1 MSPSHAGGRRYIA
14 GVSPALPEETL
25 VRTLT
30 LTLAALM
37 LPATPAL
44 AADTPVKSAIVGV
57 DLFKN
62 GLAIV
67 KREVTLGKS
76 GMYSIDDV
84 PQPVHGTFWI
94 DSTGTVEASVKM
106 RDVEVPATEVAPGNL
121 QDDLAGKK
129 VTIHFRGDKRAP
141 VVGTM
146 LKFKPAKETEAI
158 VSRYLV
164 IQTAKGRIYIEP
176 GEIAAVESDDAGDK
190 VTRRRP
196 QLVLTL
202 ADTDKAETKVT
213 IRYITH
219 GLSWAPS
226 YRLDISDPKT
236 LTLEQ
241 HALIRNEL
249 GDLAGAEVRLI
260 SGYPSVEYANVR
272 SLLSP
277 HTNLAGF
284 FSELAGYRS
293 REIAALG
300 NSIVSQ
306 QRITDNT
313 TYNNESGAFNL
324 AVGATP
330 AGEGVDM
337 HYQPIGKRTLAQGET
352 LALTVAKGKSE
363 YERIVEWLV
372 PDTRD
377 AYGRHE
383 GREHA
388 DDVWDALKFKNPLS
402 FPMTTGPATVTAG
415 GQFNGQRTT
424 FWVNSGEE
432 TLLRVEKALSVR
444 TRSSENEQLN
454 KDGSGRELI
463 WIGGRQY
470 RRTTVEGE
478 LSVSNNRKET
488 IQILIRRRFS
498 GELVQ
503 ADASPKQVLRE
514 EGVYSVNKRQELV
527 WTMPLKGGE
536 EKKLKYSYT
545 VLLPH

>member
-1 MSPSHAGGRRYIA
+1 MRSLRNLILTLVAL
-14 GVSPALPEETL
+14 ALP
-25 VRTLT
+25 
-30 LTLAALM
+30 AAPM
-37 LPATPAL
+37 I
-44 AADTPVKSAIVGV
+44 AADTPVKSNIVGV

-67 KREVTLGKS
+67 KREVTLGKP
-76 GMYSIDDV
+76 GTYLIDDV

-94 DSTGTVEASVKM
+94 DSTGNVEAVVKM
-106 RDVEVPATEVAPGNL
+106 RDVEVPASEAAPGNL

-129 VTIHFRGDKRAP
+129 VVVHFKGDKRAP
-141 VVGTM
+141 ATGTM
-146 LKFKPAKETEAI
+146 VKFKVAKVEEAS
-158 VSRYLV
+158 VGRYLV
-164 IQTAKGRIYIEP
+164 LQTAKGRVYIEP
-176 GEIAAVESDDAGDK
+176 SEVASVESEDAGDK
-190 VTRRRP
+190 VIRRRP

-202 ADTDKAETKVT
+202 GETEKVETKVT

-241 HALIRNEL
+241 HAVVRNEL
-249 GDLAGAEVRLI
+249 SDLINAEVRLI
-260 SGYPSVEYANVR
+260 SGYPSVQYAHVR
-272 SLLSP
+272 SPLSP
-277 HTNLAGF
+277 RTSWANF
-284 FSELAGYRS
+284 FGELAGHRA
-293 REIAALG
+293 REIDATS
-300 NSIVSQ
+300 NSFVSQ
-306 QRITDNT
+306 QRIAF
-313 TYNNESGAFNL
+313 NNESGAFNL
-324 AVGATP
+324 AIGATP

-337 HYQPIGKRTLAQGET
+337 HYQSIGKRTLADGEA

-377 AYGRHE
+377 AYGRPE
-383 GREHA
+383 GREHT

-402 FPMTTGPATVTAG
+402 FPMTTGPATVTAN

-424 FWVNSGEE
+424 YWVNSGEE

-444 TRSSENEQLN
+444 TRSSEAEQLN
-454 KDGSGRELI
+454 KDGSGRDLI

-470 RRTTVEGE
+470 RKTTVEGE
-478 LSVSNNRKET
+478 LSVSNHRKED
-488 IQILIRRRFS
+488 IKLLIRRRFS

-503 ADASPKQVLRE
+503 ADGEPKRQLRE

-527 WTMPLKGGE
+527 WTLPLKSGE
-536 EKKLKYSYT
+536 EKKFKYSYT